1 MKPDK
6 LTLAE
11 YFDAYGDLLTE
22 KQQECLD
29 LYCNQDYSLAEIAEL
44 QGTSRQSV
52 YDAISR
58 AQTQLLRLEEVTRCI
73 ANAQRRT
80 EIASR
85 LEELSRQLR
94 QYGAARI
101 PETVSFLDSV
111 VREIKE

>member
-6 LTLAE
+6 LNMALYYDT
-11 YFDAYGDLLTE
+11 YGDLLTE
-22 KQQECLD
+22 KQRESLD
-29 LYCNQDYSLAEIAEL
+29 LYCNQDYTLAEIAEL

-58 AQTQLLRLEEVTRCI
+58 AQAQLLRLEEVTHCI
-73 ANAQRRT
+73 ANARRRLAL
-80 EIASR
+80 ASE

-94 QYGAARI
+94 QHGAARI
-101 PETVSFLDSV
+101 PQTLTALESV